1 MRSENRCVHSLF
13 RFSWLPLITYI
24 SCTVK
29 AVSLLRTRI
38 PIWRPWLAIW
48 LGLLLLT
55 PAAIS
60 QTAVQNTV
68 SGNVLDPALASIKG
82 AQVTLVRAD
91 GSPVAATTTDETGAF
106 SFERLPAG
114 RYRLSVTIAGFK
126 RFSRDISIGSKNL
139 PALRIV
145 LEIATQSESV
155 NVSTGDATQ
164 QLSTDVSENQNANSF
179 ERDALDRVPVFDQD
193 YITTISRFLDDNA
206 AGTNGVSLVVDGVEA
221 NGPGV
226 SPSGVQEVK
235 VNQNPYSARFA
246 RPGRARLE
254 ITTKGGTPQFHGTVN
269 FLFRDS
275 VFDAQNAFAET
286 KPAERRQFYEGSLTG
301 PLGRNPKNTF
311 LLTMDRDQNDVQA
324 IVSAI
329 GANNSPIHDNVPA
342 PERHLFAS
350 FRAFHDFANGDQVWI
365 GYFFESE
372 TRENQGVGGSVLR
385 EAGYTQIGREHEV
398 NISYRHIFSP
408 KWVNQ
413 LRFLVGHN
421 DNPITSANP
430 SPQLI
435 VEGFFTSGGA
445 QADFNRTE
453 SHFDGTDFLTY
464 TNGKHVLTF
473 GVDVPD
479 LSRRGFDNRTNSL
492 GTYTFGSLAD
502 FNATTKRPATF
513 LQQQGPGHVIFW
525 ERTTAGFLEDNIRLK
540 PNLSVS
546 LGVRYYFQN
555 YFHNDPNNFAPRLS
569 LAYAPSKKSKTVFRT
584 GAGVFFDRTGPRPIA
599 DLLLFNGVNVQRF
612 LLSSTLANPLPFP
625 VTSADLA
632 GVPISTVTL
641 DPGAHIP
648 YTLQYSAGVERQV
661 TAKSTASITYIGSR
675 GIDLFHSRDINA
687 PLPPDYLTR
696 PDTTQGQVRQIESR
710 GYQKSNSVEFNLR
723 GRPAK
728 FFSGQVQYTLSK
740 TYNNTS
746 GINYLPGNSN
756 FPALDWARSDND
768 RRHKFDLL
776 GVFEVRENLSL
787 GAALQAYSGKPVNV
801 ITGFDNNGDGVTNDR
816 LNGGL
821 APRNSL
827 HGPGFLGLDLN
838 AARDFN
844 FSTDKKNGPKLTVAL
859 NAFNV
864 LNHVNYINVINVTG
878 STTGIVNPQFGEPNS
893 ANPGRRLQLNLTFK
907 F

>member
-1 MRSENRCVHSLF
+1 MQSRL
-13 RFSWLPLITYI
+13 
-24 SCTVK
+24 
-29 AVSLLRTRI
+29 
-38 PIWRPWLAIW
+38 PWLAICLSLCF
-48 LGLLLLT
+48 LGSIAYSQT
-55 PAAIS
+55 TAQHAIS
-60 QTAVQNTV
+60 
-68 SGNVLDPALASIKG
+68 GNILDPAAAAIKG
-82 AQVTLVRAD
+82 AQVSLSRGD
-91 GSPVAATTTDETGAF
+91 SPRVAAASTDEMGFF
-106 SFERLPAG
+106 SFENVAPG
-114 RYRLSVTIAGFK
+114 EYKLSAIAPKFK
-126 RFSRDISIGSKNL
+126 RFDREIVVGSKSL
-139 PALRIV
+139 PPLRIV
-145 LEIATQSESV
+145 LEIATQNESV
-155 NVSTGDATQ
+155 NVSTGDTTQ
-164 QLSTDVSENQNANSF
+164 LNTDVSENQNANTF
-179 ERDALDRVPVFDQD
+179 EREALDRVPVFDQD
-193 YITTISRFLDDNA
+193 YITTVSRFLDDNA
-206 AGTNGVSLVVDGVEA
+206 AGTNGISLVVDGVEA

-254 ITTKGGTPQFHGTVN
+254 ITTKGGTPQFHGTAN
-269 FLFRDS
+269 FIFRDS
-275 VFDAQNAFAET
+275 VFDARNAFATT
-286 KPAERRQFYEGSLTG
+286 KPPESRQFYEGSLTG

-311 LLTMDRDQNDVQA
+311 LLSLDRDQNDVQA

-329 GANNSPIHDNVPA
+329 GANNSPIQDNVPA

-372 TRENQGVGGSVLR
+372 TKENQGVGGVVLR
-385 EAGYTQIGREHEV
+385 EAGYTQVGREHEI

-421 DNPITSANP
+421 DNPINSTNAA
-430 SPQLI
+430 PQI
-435 VEGFFTSGGA
+435 VLEGFFTSGGA

-453 SHFDGTDFLTY
+453 SHLDGTDFVTY
-464 TNGKHVLTF
+464 TNGKHVLDF

-479 LSRRGFDNRTNSL
+479 LSRRGFDNHTNSQ

-502 FNATTKRPATF
+502 FNAGLPATF
-513 LQQQGPGHVIFW
+513 LLQQGTGHVIFW
-525 ERTTAGFLEDNIRLK
+525 ERTVAGFFEDNIRLE
-540 PNLSVS
+540 PNFSVS

-555 YFHNDPNNFAPRLS
+555 FFHNDPNNFAPRFS
-569 LAYAPSKKSKTVFRT
+569 LAYAPSKKSKTVLR
-584 GAGVFFDRTGPRPIA
+584 AGGGLFFDRTGPRPIA
-599 DLLLFNGVNVQRF
+599 DLLLFNRLTLQRF
-612 LLSSTLANPLPFP
+612 LLSETSAKPLRFP
-625 VTSADLA
+625 VTAPDLA
-632 GVPISTVTL
+632 NVPSSSVTL
-641 DPGAHIP
+641 DPNAHIP

-675 GIDLFHSRDINA
+675 GIDLFRSRDSNA
-687 PLPPDYLTR
+687 PLPPDYLLR
-696 PDTTQGQVRQIESR
+696 PDATQGQVRQIESR
-710 GYQKSNSVEFNLR
+710 GYQKSNSVEFSLR
-723 GRPAK
+723 GKPTK

-776 GVFEVRENLSL
+776 GAFEVGENISL
-787 GAALQAYSGKPVNV
+787 GAALQAYSGKPVNI
-801 ITGFDNNGDGVTNDR
+801 ITGFDTNGDGVTNDR

-821 APRNSL
+821 APHNSFQ
-827 HGPGFLGLDLN
+827 GPGFLGMDLN
-838 AARDFN
+838 AERDFN
-844 FSTDKKNGPKLTVAL
+844 FSTDKKSGPKLTVAL

-878 STTGIVNPQFGEPNS
+878 SPTGIVNLQFGKPNS

>member
-1 MRSENRCVHSLF
+1 V
-13 RFSWLPLITYI
+13 
-24 SCTVK
+24 
-29 AVSLLRTRI
+29 A
-38 PIWRPWLAIW
+38 
-48 LGLLLLT
+48 
-55 PAAIS
+55 
-60 QTAVQNTV
+60 
-68 SGNVLDPALASIKG
+68 
-82 AQVTLVRAD
+82 LVRAD
-91 GSPVAATTTDETGAF
+91 GSPVAATATDETGAF
-106 SFERLPAG
+106 SFEKLAPG
-114 RYRLSVTIAGFK
+114 KYKLSVTTAGFK
-126 RFSRDISIGSKNL
+126 RFNRDISVGSKNL
-139 PALRIV
+139 PAVRIV
-145 LEIATQSESV
+145 LEIETQSESV
-155 NVSTGDATQ
+155 NVSTGDATP
-164 QLSTDVSENQNANSF
+164 QLSTDVSENQNANTF

-193 YITTISRFLDDNA
+193 YIATVSRFLDDNA
-206 AGTNGVSLVVDGVEA
+206 SGTNGVSLVVDGVEA

-254 ITTKGGTPQFHGTVN
+254 ITTKGGTPQFHGTAN

-275 VFDAQNAFAET
+275 VFDAQNAFAEA

-301 PLGRNPKNTF
+301 PLGHNPKNTF

-324 IVSAI
+324 IVSAT
-329 GANNSPIHDNVPA
+329 GANLLPIHDNVPA
-342 PERHLFAS
+342 PERHAFAS

-372 TRENQGVGGSVLR
+372 TRENQGVGGTVLR

-421 DNPITSANP
+421 DNPISSANAL
-430 SPQLI
+430 PQLI
-435 VEGFFTSGGA
+435 VEGFFTGGGA

-464 TNGKHVLTF
+464 TNGKHMLNL
-473 GVDVPD
+473 GVDIPD
-479 LSRRGFDNRTNSL
+479 LSRRGFDNHTNSL
-492 GTYTFGSLAD
+492 GTYTFGDIAD
-502 FNATTKRPATF
+502 FNANKPATF
-513 LQQQGPGHVIFW
+513 LQQQGPGHVVFW
-525 ERTTAGFLEDNIRLK
+525 ERTVAGFFEDNIRLK
-540 PNLSVS
+540 PNISVS

-555 YFHNDPNNFAPRLS
+555 YFHDDPNNFAPRFS

-584 GAGVFFDRTGPRPIA
+584 GGGLFFDRTGPRPIA
-599 DLLLFNGVNVQRF
+599 DLLLFNRLTLQRF
-612 LLSSTLANPLPFP
+612 LLSSTPTNPLPFP
-625 VTSADLA
+625 VAAADLA
-632 GVPISTVTL
+632 NVPSSSVTL
-641 DPGAHIP
+641 DPNARVP

-675 GIDLFHSRDINA
+675 GIDLFRSRDVNA
-687 PLPPDYLTR
+687 PLPDSLAR
-696 PDTTQGQVRQIESR
+696 PDATKGQVRQIESR
-710 GYQKSNSVEFNLR
+710 GYQKSNSVEFSLR
-723 GRPAK
+723 GKPAK
-728 FFSGQVQYTLSK
+728 FFSGQVQYTFSK

-768 RRHKFDLL
+768 RRHKCDFL
-776 GVFEVRENLSL
+776 GAFEVRENLSI
-787 GAALQAYSGKPVNV
+787 GVALQAYSGKPVNV
-801 ITGFDNNGDGVTNDR
+801 ITGFDSNRDGVTNDR
-816 LNGGL
+816 LNSGF

-838 AARDFN
+838 AERV
-844 FSTDKKNGPKLTVAL
+844 FSFSKDKKSGPSVTVAL

-864 LNHVNYINVINVTG
+864 LNHVNYTNVINVTG
-878 STTGIVNPQFGEPNS
+878 STLGIANPQFDQPNS
-893 ANPGRRLQLNLTFK
+893 ANPGRRLQLNLTYK

>member
-1 MRSENRCVHSLF
+1 MGKADSLYKSSIPSRLLRAAACLSF
-13 RFSWLPLITYI
+13 LLLGSIAPSQT
-24 SCTVK
+24 TAQH
-29 AVSLLRTRI
+29 AVS
-38 PIWRPWLAIW
+38 
-48 LGLLLLT
+48 G
-55 PAAIS
+55 S
-60 QTAVQNTV
+60 
-68 SGNVLDPALASIKG
+68 VLDPASAAIKE
-82 AQVTLVRAD
+82 AQVTLSRPN
-91 GSPVAATTTDETGAF
+91 GSPVAAASTDETGFF
-106 SFERLPAG
+106 SFDKVAPG
-114 RYRLSVTIAGFK
+114 KYKLSVIAANFK
-126 RFSRDISIGSKNL
+126 SVDREIVVSGKSL
-139 PALRIV
+139 PPLRIV
-145 LEIATQSESV
+145 LEIATQNESV
-155 NVSTGDATQ
+155 NVSTGDATP
-164 QLSTDVSENQNANSF
+164 QLSTDVSDNQNANTF

-193 YITTISRFLDDNA
+193 YITTVSRFLDDNS

-254 ITTKGGTPQFHGTVN
+254 ITTKGGTPQFHGTAN

-275 VFDAQNAFAET
+275 AFDAQNAFAAT

-301 PLGRNPKNTF
+301 PLGRDPKNTF
-311 LLTMDRDQNDVQA
+311 LLTLDRDQNDVQS

-329 GANNSPIHDNVPA
+329 GANNLPIQDNVPA

-365 GYFFESE
+365 GYFFESQ
-372 TRENQGVGGSVLR
+372 TNENQGVGGLVLP

-398 NISYRHIFSP
+398 NVSYRHIFSP

-421 DNPITSANP
+421 DNPIISNNET
-430 SPQLI
+430 PQMI

-453 SHFDGTDFLTY
+453 SHVDGTDFVTY
-464 TNGKHVLTF
+464 TNGKHVLNF
-473 GVDVPD
+473 GVDIPD
-479 LSRRGFDNRTNSL
+479 LSRRGFDNHTNL
-492 GTYTFGSLAD
+492 QGTYTFGSLAD

-513 LQQQGPGHVIFW
+513 LQQQGPGHVVFW
-525 ERTTAGFLEDNIRLK
+525 ERTVAGFFEDNIRLK
-540 PNLSVS
+540 PNFSVS

-555 YFHNDPNNFAPRLS
+555 FFHDDPNNFAPRVS
-569 LAYAPSKKSKTVFRT
+569 VAYAPSKTSKTVFR
-584 GAGVFFDRTGPRPIA
+584 AGSGIFFDRTGPRPIA

-625 VTSADLA
+625 VTSASLT

-641 DPGAHIP
+641 DPAAHIP
-648 YTLQYSAGVERQV
+648 YTIQYSAGVERQI
-661 TAKSTASITYIGSR
+661 TAKSTASITYVGSR
-675 GIDLFHSRDINA
+675 GIDLFRSRDVNA
-687 PLPPDYLTR
+687 PLPPDFLAR
-696 PDTTQGQVRQIESR
+696 PNATEGQVRQIESR
-710 GYQKSNSVEFNLR
+710 GYQKSNSVEFSLR
-723 GRPAK
+723 GKPTK

-776 GVFEVRENLSL
+776 GAFEVSENVSL
-787 GAALQAYSGKPVNV
+787 GAALSAYSGKPVNV
-801 ITGFDNNGDGVTNDR
+801 ITGFDSNGDGVTNDR
-816 LNGGL
+816 LDGGL

-838 AARDFN
+838 AQRDFN
-844 FSTDKKNGPKLTVAL
+844 FSKDKKKGPKLTVAL

-864 LNHVNYINVINVTG
+864 LNHVNFINIINVTG
-878 STTGIVNPQFGEPNS
+878 STIGIINPQFDTPNS
-893 ANPGRRLQLNLTFK
+893 ANSARRLQLNLTVK

>member
-1 MRSENRCVHSLF
+1 LF
-13 RFSWLPLITYI
+13 RRHILT
-24 SCTVK
+24 C
-29 AVSLLRTRI
+29 
-38 PIWRPWLAIW
+38 RPWLAIW
-48 LGLLLLT
+48 LSLLLLS

-60 QTAVQNTV
+60 QTATLNTV
-68 SGNVLDPALASIKG
+68 SGNVLDPALASIKA

-91 GSPVAATTTDETGAF
+91 GSPVAATVTDETGAF
-106 SFERLPAG
+106 SFEKVAPG
-114 RYRLSVTIAGFK
+114 KYKLSVTIAGFR
-126 RFSRDISIGSKNL
+126 RFDRDISVGSKNL

-155 NVSTGDATQ
+155 NVSSGGATP
-164 QLSTDVSENQNANSF
+164 QLSADVSDNQNANTF

-193 YITTISRFLDDNA
+193 YIATISRFLDDNA

-269 FLFRDS
+269 FIFRDS

-286 KPAERRQFYEGSLTG
+286 KPDERRQFYEGSLTG
-301 PLGRNPKNTF
+301 PLGRNPRNTF

-324 IVSAI
+324 IVSVPI
-329 GANNSPIHDNVPA
+329 GPNNLPIQDNVPA
-342 PERHLFAS
+342 PERHLFES
-350 FRAFHDFANGDQVWI
+350 FRAFHDFANGDQVWV
-365 GYFFESE
+365 GYFFESQ
-372 TRENQGVGGSVLR
+372 TSENQGVGGLILR

-413 LRFLVGHN
+413 LRFLIGHN
-421 DNPITSANP
+421 DNPITSNNAT
-430 SPQLI
+430 PQMI

-479 LSRRGFDNRTNSL
+479 LSRRGFDNHTNL
-492 GTYTFGSLAD
+492 QGTYTFGTLAD
-502 FNATTKRPATF
+502 FNAATKRPATF

-525 ERTTAGFLEDNIRLK
+525 ERTAAGFFEDNIRLK
-540 PNLSVS
+540 PNLSIS

-555 YFHNDPNNFAPRLS
+555 YFHNDPNNFAPRVS
-569 LAYAPSKKSKTVFRT
+569 LAFAPSKKSKTVFRT

-612 LLSSTLANPLPFP
+612 LLSGNPLPFP
-625 VTSADLA
+625 VTSADLT

-641 DPGAHIP
+641 DPAAHIP
-648 YTLQYSAGVERQV
+648 YTVQYSAGVERQV
-661 TAKSTASITYIGSR
+661 TSKSTASVTYIGSR
-675 GIDLFHSRDINA
+675 GIDLFRSRDVNA
-687 PLPPDYLTR
+687 PLPPDYLAR
-696 PDTTQGQVRQIESR
+696 PDATEGQVRQIESR
-710 GYQKSNSVEFNLR
+710 GYQKSNSVEFGLR
-723 GRPAK
+723 GKPTK

-746 GINYLPGNSN
+746 GINYLPANSN

-776 GVFEVRENLSL
+776 GAFQVSESISL
-787 GAALQAYSGKPVNV
+787 GTALQAYSGRPVNV
-801 ITGFDNNGDGVTNDR
+801 ITGLDSNGDGVTNDR
-816 LNGGL
+816 PNGGL
-821 APRNSL
+821 APRNSF

-838 AARDFN
+838 AERDFN
-844 FSTDKKNGPKLTVAL
+844 FSKDKKAGPRLTVAL

-864 LNHVNYINVINVTG
+864 LNHVNYSNVINVTG
-878 STTGIVNPQFGEPNS
+878 SPTMIINPRFGDPSS
-893 ANPGRRLQLNLTFK
+893 ANPGRRVQLNLTYK

>member
-1 MRSENRCVHSLF
+1 MS
-13 RFSWLPLITYI
+13 
-24 SCTVK
+24 
-29 AVSLLRTRI
+29 
-38 PIWRPWLAIW
+38 
-48 LGLLLLT
+48 
-55 PAAIS
+55 
-60 QTAVQNTV
+60 
-68 SGNVLDPALASIKG
+68 
-82 AQVTLVRAD
+82 LVRAN
-91 GSPVAATTTDETGAF
+91 GASVATASTDEAGFF
-106 SFERLPAG
+106 SFDKVAPG
-114 RYRLSVTIAGFK
+114 KYKLSIAASGFK
-126 RFSRDISIGSKNL
+126 QYDREINVSGKDL
-139 PALRIV
+139 APLRIV
-145 LEIATQSESV
+145 LEIATQSESI
-155 NVSTGDATQ
+155 NVSTGDATPR
-164 QLSTDVSENQNANSF
+164 LNADPSENQNANTF

-193 YITTISRFLDDNA
+193 YIATVSRFLDDNA

-226 SPSGVQEVK
+226 SPSAVQEVK

-254 ITTKGGTPQFHGTVN
+254 ITTKGGTPQFHGTAN
-269 FLFRDS
+269 FIFRDS
-275 VFDAQNAFAET
+275 LFDARNAFAVM
-286 KPAERRQFYEGSLTG
+286 KPPERRQFYEGSLTG

-311 LLTMDRDQNDVQA
+311 LLTLDRDQNDVQA

-329 GANNSPIHDNVPA
+329 GTNNLPIQDNVPA

-372 TRENQGVGGSVLR
+372 TRENQGIGGAVLR
-385 EAGYTQIGREHEV
+385 EAGYTQAGREHEV

-421 DNPITSANP
+421 DNPITSADP
-430 SPQLI
+430 SPQII

-464 TNGKHVLTF
+464 TNGKHVLIF

-479 LSRRGFDNRTNSL
+479 LSRRGFDNHTNSQ
-492 GTYTFGSLAD
+492 GTYTFGDLAD
-502 FNATTKRPATF
+502 FSANKPATF
-513 LQQQGPGHVIFW
+513 LLQQGPGHVVFW
-525 ERTTAGFLEDNIRLK
+525 ERTVAGFFEDNIRLK
-540 PNLSVS
+540 PNLSLS
-546 LGVRYYFQN
+546 LGARYYFQN
-555 YFHNDPNNFAPRLS
+555 FFHNDPNNLAPRFS
-569 LAYAPSKKSKTVFRT
+569 LAYAPSKKSKTIFR
-584 GAGVFFDRTGPRPIA
+584 AGGGLFFDRTGPRPIA
-599 DLLLFNGVNVQRF
+599 DLLLFNRITLQRF
-612 LLSSTLANPLPFP
+612 LLSSTPTSPLPFP
-625 VTSADLA
+625 VTASDLA
-632 GVPISTVTL
+632 NAPSSSVTL
-641 DPGAHIP
+641 DAAARIP
-648 YTLQYSAGVERQV
+648 YTFQYSAGVERQV
-661 TAKSTASITYIGSR
+661 TAKSTASIAYIGSR
-675 GIDLFHSRDINA
+675 GIDLFRSRDINA
-687 PLPPDYLTR
+687 PLPPDYLAR
-696 PDTTQGQVRQIESR
+696 PDTGQGQVRQIESR
-710 GYQKSNSVEFNLR
+710 GYQKGNSVEFNLR
-723 GRPAK
+723 GKPTK

-768 RRHKFDLL
+768 RRHRFDLL
-776 GVFEVRENLSL
+776 GAFEIRENLSL

-801 ITGFDNNGDGVTNDR
+801 ITGFDSNGDGVTNDR

-827 HGPGFLGLDLN
+827 HGPGFLGLDVN
-838 AARDFN
+838 AERDFN
-844 FSTDKKNGPKLTVAL
+844 FSTDKKTGPKLTVAL

-878 STTGIVNPQFGEPNS
+878 STMGIVNPQFDKPNS